1 MVIDRPITLAVG
13 IDREVFERLAPV
25 LRYDAIDVDWIPT
38 LEAGLVLVTNHPFN
52 IVILNARPFGES
64 LEDVVR
70 IVRGAGSASSG
81 ASILV
86 LAEPDGVEAAW
97 PMIGRGVNQIML
109 VSDPPERIRE
119 QIAILLDVAP
129 RATVHLPTRL
139 ETAFGN
145 KGREILCQTENLS
158 MSGMLVKTRRQL
170 EIGSMVAFKIVLPDG
185 AGTIRGRGELV
196 RRSKPNREGV
206 EGLGIRFLDFSADSD
221 RKLEDHLAGYVS
233 EEEPSPV
240 DRLESPPERRRATRH
255 DTRQRVTLKL
265 E

>member
-1 MVIDRPITLAVG
+1 MAIDRPITLAVG

-70 IVRGAGSASSG
+70 IVRGAGSASSD

-86 LAEPDGVEAAW
+86 LAEPEEAEAAW
-97 PMIGRGVNQIML
+97 PLIGRGVNQIML
-109 VSDPPERIRE
+109 VSDPPERIRA
-119 QIAILLDVAP
+119 QVAILLDVAP
-129 RATVHLPTRL
+129 RTTIRLPIRL

-145 KGREILCQTENLS
+145 NGREILCQTENLS
-158 MSGMLVKTRRQL
+158 VSGMLVETRHQL
-170 EIGSMVAFKIVLPDG
+170 AIGSMVAFKIPLPDG

-196 RRSKPNREGV
+196 RRSKLDREGV
-206 EGLGIRFLDFSADSD
+206 EGFGIRFLDFSAKSD
-221 RKLEDHLAGYVS
+221 RTLEDYLAGYVP
-233 EEEPSPV
+233 EEGPSPV
-240 DRLESPPERRRATRH
+240 DRLESPPERRRAIRH
-255 DTRQRVTLKL
+255 DIKQRVTL
-265 E
+265 ESE